1 VLLKTGGRRTYEQL
15 HPSQIYCQ
23 IYLAYGMV
31 KDEETVQLTGPKA
44 VIVYQNARGNEP
56 FTEWLHGLR
65 DQKGRR
71 SILTRVG
78 RLEQG
83 LFGDCRS
90 VGEGVSELRIFFGP
104 GYRIYFG
111 EEADCIVVLLCG
123 GDKSSQERDI
133 QAAKAYWK
141 EYKNHG

>member
-1 VLLKTGGRRTYEQL
+1 MLGRSNFEFEYTL
-15 HPSQIYCQ
+15 PHKIDCQ

-31 KDEETVQLTGPKA
+31 RDEETVQAAETKT
-44 VIVYQNARGNEP
+44 VIVYQDARGKEP
-56 FTEWLHGLR
+56 FTEWLHNLR

-71 SILTRVG
+71 FILRRVG

-83 LFGDCRS
+83 LLGDCRPI
-90 VGEGVSELRIFFGP
+90 GDGISELRIFFGP

-111 EEADCIVVLLCG
+111 EEAGCIVVLLCG

-141 EYKNHG
+141 EYRNHG

>member
-1 VLLKTGGRRTYEQL
+1 M
-15 HPSQIYCQ
+15 
-23 IYLAYGMV
+23 AYV
-31 KDEETVQLTGPKA
+31 TRKDAAL
-44 VIVYQNARGNEP
+44 YR
-56 FTEWLHGLR
+56 
-65 DQKGRR
+65 
-71 SILTRVG
+71 RVG

-111 EEADCIVVLLCG
+111 EEDNCIVILLCG

-133 QAAKAYWK
+133 
-141 EYKNHG
+141 